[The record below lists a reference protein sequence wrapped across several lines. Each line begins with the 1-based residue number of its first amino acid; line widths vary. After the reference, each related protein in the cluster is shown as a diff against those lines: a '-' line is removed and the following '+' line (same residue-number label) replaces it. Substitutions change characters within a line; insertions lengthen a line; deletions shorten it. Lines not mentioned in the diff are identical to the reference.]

1 MINNLDIDKVVVST
15 VFTFSKQDFNYFIG
29 YKDNKEIRPLCIF
42 FPEMSRFKTYSNKTK
57 YMCFM
62 IEDEK
67 SCDKYMKIWE
77 KFSHVLKT
85 NFNSELIYNKTHLKP
100 EKRFNTKK
108 LSTFIYTN
116 KIF

>member
-1 MINNLDIDKVVVST
+1 MINNLDINKVIVSNA
-15 VFTFSKQDFNYFIG
+15 FTFSKQDFNYYIG

-67 SCDKYMKIWE
+67 SCNKYMNIWG
-77 KFSHVLKT
+77 KVSHVLKT
-85 NFNSELIYNKTHLKP
+85 NFNSELIYNKIYLKA
-100 EKRFNTKK
+100 EKIFNTQK
-108 LSTFIYTN
+108 SF
-116 KIF
+116 

>member
-1 MINNLDIDKVVVST
+1 MINNLDINKVIVSNA
-15 VFTFSKQDFNYFIG
+15 FTFSKQDFNYYIG

-42 FPEMSRFKTYSNKTK
+42 FPEMSRFKRYSNKTK

-116 KIF
+116 KFF